1 MSEMKQPEH
10 LVPATKG
17 LARNSLNTFEL
28 AIMGIAGT
36 APAFSIA
43 VTTAAIVASVGVLS
57 VGSIL
62 YCGLVMFGIML
73 AFVHLNKITPHAGAA
88 YAWVGHVFGQKWGFF
103 AGWGVLVA
111 SIFFMVSA
119 TIPAATSTL
128 VLIAPSLVENTNWVT
143 LTAGIWLSLITIVVT
158 KGIKHA
164 SYTQLLLTAI
174 ETIVIFALI
183 VGAFIQYGGKP
194 AHLPSLIWFSPFSFT
209 PQLFATGALTAI
221 FFYWGWDVTMNL
233 GEETKDG
240 AEGKHHPA
248 SKGAFW
254 AMLNLILFFIIMM
267 IVVLIVLTDEEIAAA
282 NTNVLYAIANKLFP
296 TPWNYFAVLSTILS
310 TIGTIETQ
318 ILQFSRS
325 LFAMSRDNMLHPRYA
340 VIHPEWQT
348 PWFATIVIWFLG
360 IVLLFSSSF
369 MPSVKSI
376 LESSILAIGFQICF
390 YMSLAGFACAWH
402 YRKQFNAGVYRA
414 ISYFVWPLF
423 SALFM
428 VFIALYSI
436 PTFDAITVTLGIGG
450 IIIGFVPLSLGYWRR
465 QKAAS
470 D

>member
-1 MSEMKQPEH
+1 MSEKG
-10 LVPATKG
+10 G
-17 LARNSLNTFEL
+17 LAKGALGTFES
-28 AIMGIAGT
+28 AVMGIAGT
-36 APAFSIA
+36 APAFSVA

-73 AFVHLNKITPHAGAA
+73 AFVHLSKITPHAGAA
-88 YAWVGHVFGQKWGFF
+88 YAWVGHVFGKKWGFF
-103 AGWGVLVA
+103 TGWGLLVA
-111 SIFFMVSA
+111 SVFFMVSA

-128 VLIAPSLVENTNWVT
+128 VLIAPNLVESTTWVT
-143 LTAGIWLSLITIVVT
+143 FTAAIWLTLVTLVVT

-164 SYTQLLLTAI
+164 SYAQLILTGI
-174 ETIVIFALI
+174 ETAVIFALI
-183 VGAFIQYGGKP
+183 IGAFIQYGGKP
-194 AHLPSLIWFSPFSFT
+194 AHTPSFIWFSPYSFT

-233 GEETKDG
+233 SEETKASKG
-240 AEGKHHPA
+240 NELHPA

-254 AMLNLILFFIIMM
+254 AMVNLILFFIIMM
-267 IVVLIVLTDEEIAAA
+267 IVVLIVLTDDEIAKA
-282 NTNVLYAIANKLFP
+282 NTNVLYAIASKLFP
-296 TPWNYFAVLSTILS
+296 TPWNYLAVLSTILS

-325 LFAMSRDNMLHPRYA
+325 MFAMARDEMLHPRYA
-340 VIHPEWQT
+340 KIHPEWQT
-348 PWFATIVIWFLG
+348 PWVATLVSWFLG
-360 IVLLFSSSF
+360 VLLLFSSSY

-402 YRKQFNAGVYRA
+402 YRNKLKCGVYSA
-414 ISYFVWPLF
+414 VSYVLWPLF
-423 SALFM
+423 AALFM

-436 PTFDAITVTLGIGG
+436 PTFDKVTNIMGIGG
-450 IIIGFVPLSLGYWRR
+450 ILLGFVPLFLSRSRR
-465 QKAAS
+465 TRHHPY
-470 D
+470 

>member
-1 MSEMKQPEH
+1 MSNKPD
-10 LVPATKG
+10 LAKG
-17 LARNSLNTFEL
+17 SLSTIES

-43 VTTAAIVASVGVLS
+43 VTSAAIVAAVGVLS

-62 YCGLVMFGIML
+62 YCGLITFGIML
-73 AFVHLNKITPHAGAA
+73 AFIHLNKITPHAGAA
-88 YAWVGHVFGQKWGFF
+88 YAWVGHVFGKKWGFL
-103 AGWGVLVA
+103 AGWGLLVA
-111 SIFFMVSA
+111 SVFFMVSA

-128 VLIAPSLVENTNWVT
+128 VFIAPHLVENTNWVT
-143 LTAGIWLSLITIVVT
+143 LVAAIWLTLVTIVVT

-164 SYTQLLLTAI
+164 SYAQIILTII
-174 ETIVIFALI
+174 ETVVVLALI
-183 VGAFIQYGGKP
+183 IGAFWKYSSQP
-194 AHLPSLIWFSPFSFT
+194 AHAPSWIWFSPFSFT

-233 GEETKDG
+233 SEETKVCD
-240 AEGKHHPA
+240 EGGHSSA

-254 AMLNLILFFIIMM
+254 ALINLMLFFIIMM
-267 IVVLIVLTDEEIAAA
+267 IVVLIVLTDEEIALA

-296 TPWNYFAVLSTILS
+296 TPWNYLAVLSTILS

-325 LFAMSRDNMLHPRYA
+325 MFAMARDEMLHPRYA
-340 VIHPEWQT
+340 KVHPEWQT
-348 PWFATIVIWFLG
+348 PWVATAVIWGLG
-360 IVLLFSSSF
+360 VILLFSSSF
-369 MPSVKSI
+369 MPSVKKI

-402 YRKQFNAGVYRA
+402 YRFKLKKSIYSA
-414 ISYFVWPLF
+414 ISYVLWPLL

-428 VFIALYSI
+428 VFIAVYSI
-436 PTFDAITVTLGIGG
+436 PTFDQITIIMGIGG
-450 IIIGFVPLSLGYWRR
+450 IVIGFVPLILWDFR
-465 QKAAS
+465 QKKALK
-470 D
+470 

>member
-1 MSEMKQPEH
+1 MNE
-10 LVPATKG
+10 G
-17 LARNSLNTFEL
+17 LAKNSLGVVES
-28 AIMGIAGT
+28 AVMGIAGT
-36 APAFSIA
+36 APAFSVA

-62 YCGLVMFGIML
+62 YCGLIMFGIML
-73 AFVHLNKITPHAGAA
+73 AFIHLSKITPHAGAA
-88 YAWVGHVFGQKWGFF
+88 YAWVGHVFGAKWGFF
-103 AGWGVLVA
+103 AGWGVLIA

-128 VLIAPSLVENTNWVT
+128 VLIAPDYVENTIWVT
-143 LTAGIWLSLITIVVT
+143 SVAAVWLTLVTLVVT

-164 SYTQLLLTAI
+164 SVAQLILTVI

-183 VGAFIQYGGKP
+183 VGAFIHYGHRP
-194 AHLPSLIWFSPFSFT
+194 AHIPSLIWFSPFSFT

-233 GEETKDG
+233 SEESKSGEGDLP
-240 AEGKHHPA
+240 HSA
-248 SKGAFW
+248 SQGAFW
-254 AMLNLILFFIIMM
+254 AMVNLILFFIIMM

-296 TPWNYFAVLSTILS
+296 TPWNYLAVLSTILS

-325 LFAMSRDNMLHPRYA
+325 MFAMARDEMLHTRYA
-340 VIHPEWQT
+340 TLHPEWKT
-348 PWFATIVIWFLG
+348 PWVATFVIWFFG
-360 IVLLFSSSF
+360 VFLLFCSSYFS
-369 MPSVKSI
+369 SVKLI

-402 YRKQFNAGVYRA
+402 YRHKLTTGIYDAVSYVIWPCLAGA
-414 ISYFVWPLF
+414 
-423 SALFM
+423 FM
-428 VFIALYSI
+428 VFVALYSI
-436 PTFDAITVTLGIGG
+436 PTFDWLTNLLGIGG
-450 IIIGFVPLSLGYWRR
+450 ILLGFIPLLLNRLN
-465 QKAAS
+465 AS
-470 D
+470 S